1 MCVCQEVK
9 KLLHIN
15 KTLIRM
21 SKGFRGWIFVIAALK
36 IAVLVGIT
44 MFANAIGTILGQ
56 LYERG
61 AGDVDFT
68 TLIARSFIASVIML
82 VGELLIGEV
91 EHICTAKARVSI
103 RSEIFSKLLELDVK
117 DVSRIG
123 ATNTINSSV
132 DGVELIQMYYN
143 RYIPG
148 LIYSVAAPI
157 YTFFALMNKCLP
169 AAILLLVVSLVVT
182 PLNNIFRN
190 KIDKLKSDYWT
201 GMNNLSSY
209 YVEGI
214 KGMTTTE
221 VYNRGDDREAE
232 LNKRAN
238 FVSRIIIRIMQ
249 LNFSS
254 IGLSELIMNLSIFAA
269 VAICGGQLLAGSI
282 ALPSA
287 LTVLMLSFGFFGSIR
302 HLQWIEH
309 EAIQGIA
316 AAGKIAEVLD
326 VDTKREISPDR
337 SKKNDFAGISLENV
351 TFSYDNENDILKGVD
366 IQIPQNATVALA
378 GESGCG
384 KSTVVNMLLRFYDAK
399 TGRITID
406 GRDYKSIAPEDL
418 RKEIIMVPQQVYI
431 FSGNIRDNL
440 LMADDSSGDE
450 KLLSVLDQ
458 VKLGDWVRSLS
469 EGLDTHVGDAGSKL
483 SGGQRQKIGIARAI
497 LSDAPYIVFDES
509 TSSVDEDSEREIWE
523 CIKGLGKTRTLIII
537 SHRLSTI
544 RNADCIY
551 VLEDGKVTEKGD
563 HNTLMKNNG
572 IYSRLVTQQ
581 NELEENAVLG
591 GDQVG

>member
-1 MCVCQEVK
+1 M
-9 KLLHIN
+9 LHIN

-21 SKGFRGWIFVIAALK
+21 SKGFRAWIFVIAALK
-36 IAVLVGIT
+36 VMVLVGIT
-44 MFANAIGTILGQ
+44 MFANSIGSILGQ
-56 LYERG
+56 LYDSES
-61 AGDVDFT
+61 GDVDFSV
-68 TLIARSFIASVIML
+68 LIVRSIIASVIML
-82 VGELLIGEV
+82 VGEILVGEV
-91 EHICTAKARVSI
+91 EHICTAKARVNI
-103 RSEIFSKLLELDVK
+103 RSEIFDKLLELDVK
-117 DVSRIG
+117 DVKKIG

-143 RYIPG
+143 RYLPG
-148 LIYSVAAPI
+148 IIYSVAAPL

-169 AAILLLVVSLVVT
+169 AAIVLLVVSLTVT

-190 KIDKLKSDYWT
+190 KIDKLKSDYWS
-201 GMNNLSSY
+201 GMNNLTSY
-209 YVEGI
+209 YVESI
-214 KGMTTTE
+214 KGMTTSE

-232 LNKRAN
+232 LNNRAS

-254 IGLSELIMNLSIFAA
+254 IGLSELLMNLSIFAA
-269 VAICGGQLLAGSI
+269 VAICGGQLIAGAI

-326 VDTKREISPDR
+326 VDTTKEISPDT
-337 SKKNDFAGISLENV
+337 SKKNDFKGIRLENV
-351 TFSYDNENDILKGVD
+351 TFSYDGKKQILNGVD
-366 IQIPQNATVALA
+366 IDIPEGSTVALA

-384 KSTVVNMLLRFYDAK
+384 KSTVVNMLLRFYDAQE
-399 TGRITID
+399 GMITFD
-406 GRDYKSIAPEDL
+406 GRDYISIPPEEL
-418 RKEIIMVPQQVYI
+418 RRKIIMVPQAVYI
-431 FSGNIRDNL
+431 YSGNIRDNL
-440 LMADDSSGDE
+440 LLANAMASDE
-450 KLLSVLDQ
+450 ELLEVLDE
-458 VKLGDWVRSLS
+458 VKLGDWVRAQKD
-469 EGLDTHVGDAGSKL
+469 GLRTGVGDAGSKL

-523 CIKGLGKTRTLIII
+523 CIRGLGKTRTLIII

-544 RNADCIY
+544 RNADRIY
-551 VLEDGKVTEKGD
+551 LLEDGKVSDSGNHEQ
-563 HNTLMKNNG
+563 LM
-572 IYSRLVTQQ
+572 SREGLYHSLVTEQ
-581 NELEENAVLG
+581 NELEEQAVLG
-591 GDQVG
+591 RAVV

>member
-1 MCVCQEVK
+1 M
-9 KLLHIN
+9 LHIN

-21 SKGFRGWIFVIAALK
+21 SKGFRFWIFAIAALK
-36 IAVLVGIT
+36 IMVLVGIT
-44 MFANAIGTILGQ
+44 MFANSIGSILGQ
-56 LYERG
+56 LYSGEG
-61 AGDVDFT
+61 QVDFT
-68 TLIARSFIASVIML
+68 VLIVRSIIASVIML
-82 VGELLIGEV
+82 VGEILVGEV
-91 EHICTAKARVSI
+91 EHICTAKARLNI
-103 RSEIFSKLLELDVK
+103 RSEIFNKLLDLDVRDISK
-117 DVSRIG
+117 IG

-143 RYIPG
+143 RYLPG

-157 YTFFALMNKCLP
+157 YMFFALMNKCLP
-169 AAILLLVVSLVVT
+169 AAIVLLIVSLIVT

-201 GMNNLSSY
+201 GMNRLSSY
-209 YVEGI
+209 YVENI
-214 KGMTTTE
+214 KGMTTSE
-221 VYNRGDDREAE
+221 VYNRGDDKEAE
-232 LNKRAN
+232 LNNRAN

-282 ALPSA
+282 ALPAA

-316 AAGKIAEVLD
+316 ASGKIAEVLD
-326 VDTKREISPDR
+326 VDTTREMSSDTEP
-337 SKKNDFAGISLENV
+337 KNDFKGIRLENV
-351 TFSYDNENDILKGVD
+351 KFSYDGKKEILKGVD
-366 IQIPQNATVALA
+366 IDIPQNSTVALA

-384 KSTVVNMLLRFYDAK
+384 KSTVVNMLLRFYDSQD
-399 TGRITID
+399 GRITFD
-406 GRDYKSIAPEDL
+406 GRDYMSIEPEDL
-418 RKEIIMVPQQVYI
+418 RKQIIMVPQQVYI
-431 FSGNIRDNL
+431 FSGNVRDNL
-440 LMADDSSGDE
+440 LIADPTASDE
-450 KLLSVLDQ
+450 DMMTVLDQ
-458 VKLGDWVRSLS
+458 VRLGDWVRSLK
-469 EGLDTHVGDAGSKL
+469 EGLSAGVGDAGSRL

-523 CIKGLGKTRTLIII
+523 CIRGLGKTRTLIII

-544 RNADCIY
+544 RGADRIY
-551 VLEDGKVTEKGD
+551 VLEDGLVTEKGD
-563 HNTLMKNNG
+563 HETLMGNNG
-572 IYSRLVTQQ
+572 IYRRLVTEQ
-581 NELEENAVLG
+581 NELEKTALNTG
-591 GDQVG
+591 GERVGTVA